1 MEALIKT
8 APERG
13 LTFSRET
20 PEPRPAIDEAVV
32 EIATTAIC
40 GTDVHIYEWDA
51 GAKNFPMQFPRI
63 VGHEASGTV
72 RAVGSAVTGLEVG
85 DRVAFETHIP
95 CNRCYACRTGNAHNC
110 ENLQLFGIDH
120 DGAFATLATAPE
132 SVMFKMPDRMS
143 FETGALLE
151 PAGVAMHALQRSGIR
166 PGDTVAVTGCGPI
179 GLFTCKLALVAG
191 ASRVLAFDIDPARLE
206 AASELGAT
214 AIDVTGGDPG
224 STALEA
230 SSARG
235 GVDLL
240 VEASGAASVFEWALP
255 MIRREGTLVTVGHPG
270 RPVLLDV
277 TQSVNKRGLTVR
289 GTFGRHIW
297 KTWTA
302 LAALLEAERIDLE
315 AFITHRF
322 AMPDFESAFEAIRH
336 GAIKVLIDPSR

>member
-1 MEALIKT
+1 VEALLKT
-8 APERG
+8 EPERG
-13 LTFSRET
+13 LTYSQDT
-20 PEPRPAIDEAVV
+20 PEPELAADEALV
-32 EIATTAIC
+32 EITTTAIC
-40 GTDVHIYEWDA
+40 GTDVHIYEWDE
-51 GAKNFPMQFPRI
+51 GAANFPIQFPRI

-72 RAVGSAVTGLEVG
+72 RAVGSAVSRVSVG

-95 CNRCYACRTGNAHNC
+95 CNHCYACRTGNAHNC

-132 SVMFKMPDRMS
+132 SVLFKLPERMS

-179 GLFTCKLALVAG
+179 GLLTCKLALIAG
-191 ASRVLAFDIDPARLE
+191 ASRVLAFDIDSARLE
-206 AASELGAT
+206 AARDLGVT
-214 AIDVTGGDPG
+214 AINPG
-224 STALEA
+224 SGDRALLAHEA
-230 SSARG
+230 NPARG

-240 VEASGAASVFEWALP
+240 VEASGAADVFEWALP

-270 RPVLLDV
+270 RPVPIDI
-277 TQSVNKRGLTVR
+277 TQSVNKLGLTIR
-289 GTFGRHIW
+289 GSFGRHMW

-322 AMPDFESAFEAIRH
+322 AMPDFDSAFDAIRH
-336 GAIKVLIDPSR
+336 GAIKVLLDPSR